1 MRWICLYYVQT
12 QFSTSI
18 LKSLKQKLREE
29 LLEWNIQ
36 GCSKDEHDEIGQKVL
51 FLGPS
56 WERDE
61 SSTNQSWE
69 PLDGLK
75 NFSNNI
81 SHARMLPFSLTV

>member
-1 MRWICLYYVQT
+1 MFKT

-61 SSTNQSWE
+61 NTSTNQSWE
-69 PLDGLK
+69 PLDG
-75 NFSNNI
+75 
-81 SHARMLPFSLTV
+81 AGGVVG